1 MLYIPTPWIRH
12 GQSSPNSGA
21 PFVLTSGQIGNLRR
35 SECRK
40 KTSPGLP
47 TSASE
52 GESAHSVIFWIAT
65 LQTFQQQIRLGGGFS
80 NLASAATRRFKSE
93 VESCLAASARQPP
106 LSEEAQRR
114 AGPVAAPLY
123 LWFISLKPPLPSG
136 KLTQLWKII
145 IFNG

>member
-1 MLYIPTPWIRH
+1 MDPSWAIIPKFWGPVRLDLRTNWQPPAFGVPQKNVSW
-12 GQSSPNSGA
+12 
-21 PFVLTSGQIGNLRR
+21 TSNICFGR
-35 SECRK
+35 
-40 KTSPGLP
+40 
-47 TSASE
+47 
-52 GESAHSVIFWIAT
+52 ESAHSVIFWIAT